1 MPNKRQQTDAGVFI
15 KKLFTQYSYI
25 VSFVLIII
33 IAMAVNPNF
42 FRWRNISNI
51 FTQSATTT
59 GIIALGMTMII
70 CAGQIDISVGS
81 QVALISGFGI
91 ELLNRT
97 ESIWLMLLF
106 CVAMG
111 GVIGTFNGLL
121 VAKGRMPAMIATL
134 AVQTPKAII
143 NHFGQRGLYSCRRQ
157 CNAPFYESF
166 RMVSSGG
173 ISVFGNRVSYPMII
187 FIFMSVVFG
196 VIMRRTKLG
205 KHIYAVGSNEV
216 SARMA
221 GVNVDRTKIMVFA
234 ITGLLCGLTSWLYSS
249 RLMAVAAANAGNQFE
264 MDAIAAVAIG
274 GASMSGGRGKIIG
287 TFLGVL
293 MFKIINNTLV
303 AANVPTFLT
312 GAISGAIIIVAVL
325 LQSQRDKRK

>member
-1 MPNKRQQTDAGVFI
+1 MPNKRQQTDAGIFI

-59 GIIALGMTMII
+59 GLIALGMTMII

-121 VAKGRMPAMIATL
+121 VAKGL
-134 AVQTPKAII
+134 
-143 NHFGQRGLYSCRRQ
+143 CRR
-157 CNAPFYESF
+157 
-166 RMVSSGG
+166 
-173 ISVFGNRVSYPMII
+173 
-187 FIFMSVVFG
+187 
-196 VIMRRTKLG
+196 
-205 KHIYAVGSNEV
+205 
-216 SARMA
+216 
-221 GVNVDRTKIMVFA
+221 
-234 ITGLLCGLTSWLYSS
+234 
-249 RLMAVAAANAGNQFE
+249 
-264 MDAIAAVAIG
+264 
-274 GASMSGGRGKIIG
+274 
-287 TFLGVL
+287 
-293 MFKIINNTLV
+293 
-303 AANVPTFLT
+303 
-312 GAISGAIIIVAVL
+312 
-325 LQSQRDKRK
+325 